1 MNRVVLIG
9 RLTKDPE
16 VRYSQGKDPV
26 AVARYTLAVE
36 KRYSRDLEQ
45 TADFIPCVTFGK
57 AAEFAARYLARGMR
71 IAVEGRIATG
81 SYVNKSG
88 QKVYTVEV
96 VAESHE
102 FADAR
107 RAKAQEAD
115 KSEAPEYTAAKEPA
129 RTDNAGENAGAGAE
143 QRPAEGPAE
152 GQKESPPAA
161 GEPVS
166 EEEFMKIADNV
177 DDDGLPFN

>member
-88 QKVYTVEV
+88 QKIYTMEV

-115 KSEAPEYTAAKEPA
+115 KSEAPEYTPAKEPA
-129 RTDNAGENAGAGAE
+129 RSDNAGGNAGAGAE
-143 QRPAEGPAE
+143 QKAAAAEA
-152 GQKESPPAA
+152 QKESSPAA
-161 GEPVS
+161 GEPVP